1 MDLLSNRWF
10 NLFLCNVKIVFVRPK
25 RRLLQRQNCTSECL
39 LLLADSVVTNTRNLP
54 RNPSPALN
62 VQRRIFNGRRGGF
75 QEFHR
80 RGHNR
85 PYDHRGPMRR
95 GGRPANRG
103 PRRGRYGNQNRA
115 PLNESQ
121 LDAQLDKYFEKV

>member
-1 MDLLSNRWF
+1 M
-10 NLFLCNVKIVFVRPK
+10 
-25 RRLLQRQNCTSECL
+25 
-39 LLLADSVVTNTRNLP
+39 
-54 RNPSPALN
+54 
-62 VQRRIFNGRRGGF
+62 RG
-75 QEFHR
+75 
-80 RGHNR
+80 
-85 PYDHRGPMRR
+85 

>member
-1 MDLLSNRWF
+1 M
-10 NLFLCNVKIVFVRPK
+10 
-25 RRLLQRQNCTSECL
+25 
-39 LLLADSVVTNTRNLP
+39 TNTRNLP